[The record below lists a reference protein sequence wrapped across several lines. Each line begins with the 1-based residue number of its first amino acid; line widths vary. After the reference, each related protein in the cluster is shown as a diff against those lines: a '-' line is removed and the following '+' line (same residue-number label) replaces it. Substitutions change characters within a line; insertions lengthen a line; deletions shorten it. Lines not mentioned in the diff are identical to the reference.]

1 MISIKSPREIE
12 LMRKSG
18 MILSKLR
25 QELEKHLKPGIS
37 TKELDN
43 IAEKFIK
50 DNGGIPSFKGYG
62 GFTGS
67 ICASVNEVVVHGVP
81 NSNVILKNGD
91 IITLDLG
98 VIYKG
103 YHSDSAWTYAIGKV
117 SDDILQLMEVTKNS
131 LFKGLEQIKPGARF
145 SDIGHAIEEY
155 VKPFKYGIVEDFTGH
170 GIGRKL
176 HEDPY
181 IPNYGPGGNGPIIR
195 EGMTMCI
202 EPMINLGTKEVE
214 ILEDG
219 WTTVTLDKKPSAHYE
234 MMVVVTKDGYEI
246 LTPKL
251 ED

>member
-91 IITLDLG
+91 IIT
-98 VIYKG
+98 
-103 YHSDSAWTYAIGKV
+103 AAI
-117 SDDILQLMEVTKNS
+117 
-131 LFKGLEQIKPGARF
+131 
-145 SDIGHAIEEY
+145 
-155 VKPFKYGIVEDFTGH
+155 
-170 GIGRKL
+170 
-176 HEDPY
+176 
-181 IPNYGPGGNGPIIR
+181 
-195 EGMTMCI
+195 
-202 EPMINLGTKEVE
+202 
-214 ILEDG
+214 
-219 WTTVTLDKKPSAHYE
+219 
-234 MMVVVTKDGYEI
+234 
-246 LTPKL
+246 
-251 ED
+251 